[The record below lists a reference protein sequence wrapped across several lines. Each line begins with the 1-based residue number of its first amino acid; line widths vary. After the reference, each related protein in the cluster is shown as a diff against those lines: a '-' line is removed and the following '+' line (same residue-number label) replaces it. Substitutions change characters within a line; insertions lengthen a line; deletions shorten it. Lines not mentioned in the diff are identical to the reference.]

1 MNATADAAASPAGG
15 PQSSHA
21 GCGAMRWR
29 GYELAAMIAGFVFFW
44 PVGLAVLGW
53 KLWQRRAGYPGDL
66 KSFAQERANDMRQTF
81 GCGHGGSAGW
91 GRRWGARD
99 AGEAFHRGGT
109 GNRAFDDWKSAELAR
124 LEEERRKLEEAQ
136 REFGEYLAHL
146 RAARDREE
154 FDRFRNERDAARAR
168 GEAGWRPFDPS
179 KDNGGVA

>member
-1 MNATADAAASPAGG
+1 
-15 PQSSHA
+15 
-21 GCGAMRWR
+21 MRWR
-29 GYELAAMIAGFVFFW
+29 GHELAAMILGFIVFW
-44 PVGLAVLGW
+44 PIGLAVIAW
-53 KLWQRRAGYPGDL
+53 KIWQRRSGYPGDL
-66 KSFAQERANDMRQTF
+66 KTFAQERVDDMRHKF
-81 GCGHGGSAGW
+81 GCAQRDAGW
-91 GRRWGARD
+91 GSAKAWGLRE
-99 AGEAFHRGGT
+99 AGAWAGGGAT